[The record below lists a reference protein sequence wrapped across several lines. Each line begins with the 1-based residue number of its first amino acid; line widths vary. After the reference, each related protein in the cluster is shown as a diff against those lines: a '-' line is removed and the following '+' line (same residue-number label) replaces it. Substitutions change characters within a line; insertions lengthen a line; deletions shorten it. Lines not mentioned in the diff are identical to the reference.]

1 MAVDDFWESPVFMY
15 GPGWDSLAA
24 NITDNRI
31 WQDLHASKNADEQQN
46 DEYGSIE
53 DKAEMY

>member
-1 MAVDDFWESPVFMY
+1 MAVDDFRESPIFPY
-15 GPGWDSLAA
+15 RSRRDSLAA
-24 NITDNRI
+24 NVTDNRI

-46 DEYGSIE
+46 DEYRSIE